1 MRKGKPDLA
10 PLLELHP
17 IESENSRV
25 LIRLSGNNM
34 KTKGKQNK
42 RGNQQK
48 IEVENINS
56 NENDFPDITGC
67 VDT

>member
-1 MRKGKPDLA
+1 LQTKFEHSKKNYNSITGLKTLMRKGKPDLA

-34 KTKGKQNK
+34 KTKGK
-42 RGNQQK
+42 
-48 IEVENINS
+48 
-56 NENDFPDITGC
+56 
-67 VDT
+67 